1 LENGKMCRVKT
12 FLNSGIG
19 LLFLLVPF
27 NYLSRTEYGIIII
40 VIFVTILT
48 TTVTHPI
55 AYSKNSSELY
65 SVTLKQDYLQ

>member
-1 LENGKMCRVKT
+1 MCRVKT
-12 FLNSGIG
+12 FINSGIG

-27 NYLSRTEYGIIII
+27 NYLSRTSIGSINII

-48 TTVTHPI
+48 TMTYPI

-65 SVTLKQDYLQ
+65 SITLKQDYLQ

>member
-1 LENGKMCRVKT
+1 MCRVKT
-12 FLNSGIG
+12 FINSGIG

-27 NYLSRTEYGIIII
+27 NYLSRTSIGSINII